1 MRVVS
6 TSPMLERLR
15 NFLNDLA
22 PEAEAGFSGDDYRVA
37 AAALFVH
44 LVDADGIVAEAERS
58 TLHRIIRER
67 FGLDGRDAER
77 LLAEARARDA
87 EAVDLYR
94 FTSVL
99 KERLDHADRLRVI
112 EAMWELVFADGT
124 VSELEDNTVWR
135 VAELL
140 GVESGERIAL
150 KHRVA
155 ARVHPDA

>member
-1 MRVVS
+1 
-6 TSPMLERLR
+6 MLERLR
-15 NFLNDLA
+15 QFLTDLA
-22 PEAEAGFSGDDYRVA
+22 PQAETGFSGDDYRVA

-44 LVDADGIVAEAERS
+44 LVETDGIVTEAERR
-58 TLHRIIRER
+58 TLHRIVRDR
-67 FGLDGRDAER
+67 FGLDGDDAER

-99 KERLDHADRLRVI
+99 KERLDRADRLRVI
-112 EAMWELVFADGT
+112 ETMWELVFADGT
-124 VSELEDNTVWR
+124 VSELEDNTIWR

-140 GVESGERIAL
+140 GIESGERIAL

-155 ARVHPDA
+155 AREHPDA